1 MTSAGNFY
9 DNWLTFW
16 DQSQQEK
23 SRSRAVI
30 HDEELE
36 WVETPQDYR
45 IALMAGPENGFRTWG
60 SEVTIADIPPGCH
73 TGKHEHGE
81 EGIYIVEGQGYS
93 IVDDQRYDWEA
104 GAVLWMPFGSQHQ
117 HFNTGEETARYL
129 SFTALHLEHFAGLGK
144 LDQLELKGFTDT
156 ISEVPVAVG
165 GLDRQG
171 RRVVLN
177 KDDAP
182 ILNYDPEEAHAHDA
196 PMLET
201 PVEASISRPE
211 GSEPS
216 AAETGSHRD
225 WSRMYMGMTRNG
237 QRVGRMGD
245 TGFRNQEI
253 EISNSMGDMPG
264 RHGGLHA
271 HMEAFLYIIDGEGYT
286 LVDGERVDW
295 KKGSLVHVQGPQTH
309 HQHFNTGDKPTAQL
323 RLAPGLR
330 FNFFQQIARE
340 RFPYLVWGG
349 RGEMVER
356 DKQRSA
362 GKPAEEHSHGGES
375 HAHSHEA
382 GQPHTH

>member
-1 MTSAGNFY
+1 VATEDNFY
-9 DNWLTFW
+9 DKWLKFW
-16 DQSQQEK
+16 DDSQEQKK
-23 SRSRAVI
+23 SSRAVI
-30 HDEELE
+30 HEEELE

-60 SEVTIADIPPGCH
+60 SEVTIADIPAGSH

-81 EGIYIVEGQGYS
+81 EGIYIVEGEGFS
-93 IVDDQRYDWEA
+93 VINGVRYDWET
-104 GAVLWMPFGSQHQ
+104 GSVLWIPFGGQHQ
-117 HFNTGEETARYL
+117 HFNTSSETARYL

-144 LDQLELKGFTDT
+144 LDQIEVKGFTDT
-156 ISEVPVAVG
+156 PVEAEISLT
-165 GLDRQG
+165 GLDPQG
-171 RRVVLN
+171 RRVVLK

-182 ILNYDPEEAHAHDA
+182 ILTYDPEEMRAHDA
-196 PMLET
+196 PMLDV
-201 PVEASISRPE
+201 PVEAAISRPD
-211 GSEPS
+211 GQPG
-216 AAETGSHRD
+216 AETGSHRD
-225 WSRMYMGMTRNG
+225 WSRMYMGMTRAG
-237 QRVGRMGD
+237 QRLGRSD

-286 LVDGERVDW
+286 LVDGDRVDW

-309 HQHFNTGDKPTAQL
+309 HQHYNTGDKPTAQL

-330 FNFFQQIARE
+330 FNFFQHIARE

-356 DKQRSA
+356 DRLRAAGRSGGEA
-362 GKPAEEHSHGGES
+362 HSHGEEGTHGHGPGET
-375 HAHSHEA
+375 HSH
-382 GQPHTH
+382 